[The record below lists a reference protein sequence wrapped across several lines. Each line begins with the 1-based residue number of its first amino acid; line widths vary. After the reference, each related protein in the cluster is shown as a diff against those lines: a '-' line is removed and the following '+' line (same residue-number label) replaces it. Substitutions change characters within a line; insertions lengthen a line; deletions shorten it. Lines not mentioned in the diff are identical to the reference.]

1 MFVLGLALIYFMKE
15 QRNREK
21 AEEEQSEIR
30 RSLRGSVLS
39 ADEQLIRSVTGDE
52 KDDLKENLLA
62 K

>member
-1 MFVLGLALIYFMKE
+1 MLGLALIYFMKE

>member
-1 MFVLGLALIYFMKE
+1 MLGLALIYFMKE

-39 ADEQLIRSVTGDE
+39 AD
-52 KDDLKENLLA
+52 
-62 K
+62 